1 MSASKHA
8 SAGAPTDARQRH
20 DQYQKLYFGHPAAV
34 QDAIVGYIR
43 RFVPNAEAWIDRIDF
58 STLEPMPTETID
70 KAYRSRFN
78 DKLWRVRFRDARDGP
93 KWLCIIVMMEFQSSV
108 DWFMALRMQSYA
120 VRIYEYAWAGRR
132 PTSESRLP
140 PILGIVVY
148 SGRTPWRAAQRL
160 SDLVGPGTRPA
171 EPARPEMPT
180 FTGESYVLIDLQRL
194 DPADLPEDNLVSLLA
209 LAYGMRDMREVA
221 PIVDKALR
229 VLRGTPRGELYDVFI
244 PWFGMLAKR
253 FGSDLKFLEDRD
265 MIAKQEAEGDVRLLV
280 EDRIQAQ
287 IDRIAAQ
294 GREEGHEEG
303 RSQGHEEGRAEGLE
317 RERSLL
323 RRLVAWR
330 YGTDTAQQ
338 VNPLLAATE
347 DPERLTNVG
356 NWIMECATGRDLL
369 ERLRNGY

>member
-1 MSASKHA
+1 M
-8 SAGAPTDARQRH
+8 
-20 DQYQKLYFGHPAAV
+20 
-34 QDAIVGYIR
+34 
-43 RFVPNAEAWIDRIDF
+43 
-58 STLEPMPTETID
+58 
-70 KAYRSRFN
+70 
-78 DKLWRVRFRDARDGP
+78 
-93 KWLCIIVMMEFQSSV
+93 
-108 DWFMALRMQSYA
+108 
-120 VRIYEYAWAGRR
+120 
-132 PTSESRLP
+132 
-140 PILGIVVY
+140 
-148 SGRTPWRAAQRL
+148 
-160 SDLVGPGTRPA
+160 
-171 EPARPEMPT
+171 
-180 FTGESYVLIDLQRL
+180 LIDLQRL

-253 FGSDLKFLEDRD
+253 FGIDLKFLEDRD
-265 MIAKQEAEGDVRLLV
+265 MIAKQEAEGDVHLLV

-323 RRLVAWR
+323 RRLVAWG
-330 YGTDTAQQ
+330 YGTDTVQQ

-369 ERLRNGY
+369 ERLRNRD